1 LKQVGEHIIILCMI
15 HRAYFLFRDSRISLI
30 THTEMVELHL
40 SRKKVMVELH
50 SGKKQVVVELHLGSN
65 KVFPQKYHTFDRVRH
80 LENTYFLS
88 HLQV

>member
-1 LKQVGEHIIILCMI
+1 MI

-65 KVFPQKYHTFDRVRH
+65 KFKNKTFHKIIFHRNDNMHRTVHSLNVRH
-80 LENTYFLS
+80 AL
-88 HLQV
+88 